1 MNSSKKPECSH
12 VLGHI
17 YCCWLINPN
26 ILSLPYFNFLP
37 PIHEIGTLI
46 IFSNYTICICPVSA
60 SKHFLHM
67 PWCDEKNIC
76 ATQRSKNKTVL
87 SWQTLNWS
95 SWVTPAHNSKG
106 NLCYIL
112 QENMS
117 SSIKLRSYQDN
128 QFWLIFLEKLTWH
141 IFNHKRKPD
150 FVKSE
155 FDPFSSAQNTNRNSQ
170 QSWMM
175 NFFGFQFCLNFISKW
190 IRRKQALRCRNLHSQ
205 GTHLLQGNKAYSKV
219 NKNPVMLLWKQILEV
234 GNE

>member
-1 MNSSKKPECSH
+1 MKRTSVQHNEVKTR
-12 VLGHI
+12 L
-17 YCCWLINPN
+17 
-26 ILSLPYFNFLP
+26 FLADRHWTGAREWP
-37 PIHEIGTLI
+37 QPTIVRG
-46 IFSNYTICICPVSA
+46 ICITFYR
-60 SKHFLHM
+60 KIF
-67 PWCDEKNIC
+67 
-76 ATQRSKNKTVL
+76 
-87 SWQTLNWS
+87 
-95 SWVTPAHNSKG
+95 PAA
-106 NLCYIL
+106 Y
-112 QENMS
+112 
-117 SSIKLRSYQDN
+117 KLRSYQDN